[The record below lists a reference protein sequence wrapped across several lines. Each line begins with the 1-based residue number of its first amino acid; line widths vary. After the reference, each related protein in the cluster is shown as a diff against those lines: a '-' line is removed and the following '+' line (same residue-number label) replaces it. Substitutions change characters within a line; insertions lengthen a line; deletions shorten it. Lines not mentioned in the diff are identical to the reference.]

1 MVNVDDF
8 EIGYLLVGTIYQ
20 YTDAK
25 DNDSVG
31 SDDDGTLSSRLV
43 QELAKYL
50 LKGIEAKEKLVR
62 LRICQLLG
70 HCAYALDSIKFVL

>member
-1 MVNVDDF
+1 MADDF
-8 EIGYLLVGTIYQ
+8 EIDYPDIYLLEQFI

-25 DNDSVG
+25 DNDSVN
-31 SDDDGTLSSRLV
+31 SDDEGTLSSRLV

-50 LKGIEAKEKLVR
+50 LKGIEAKERLIR